1 MICNFKYNLFDD
13 VCPRLYV
20 ETDCEITRTFLDN
33 STGICVSSSIFV
45 RAVLIAHL
53 SKF

>member
-1 MICNFKYNLFDD
+1 MICNLKYNLFDR
-13 VCPRLYV
+13 PRLYI